1 MCVGVCV
8 CRQVVLADSTHM
20 GVDHT
25 RFVQLYSAVN
35 TENVVHLIFV
45 GEVQLGTDH
54 GHLQFIVDEA
64 THTQNKELN
73 TLSTVYD

>member
-1 MCVGVCV
+1 MCVCV
-8 CRQVVLADSTHM
+8 CRHVVLADSTHM

-25 RFVQLYSAVN
+25 TVN

-64 THTQNKELN
+64 TYTQIK
-73 TLSTVYD
+73 TVSTVYD

>member
-1 MCVGVCV
+1 MLCVCV
-8 CRQVVLADSTHM
+8 CGRVCGRVVLADSTHM

-25 RFVQLYSAVN
+25 TVK

-64 THTQNKELN
+64 THTE
-73 TLSTVYD
+73 